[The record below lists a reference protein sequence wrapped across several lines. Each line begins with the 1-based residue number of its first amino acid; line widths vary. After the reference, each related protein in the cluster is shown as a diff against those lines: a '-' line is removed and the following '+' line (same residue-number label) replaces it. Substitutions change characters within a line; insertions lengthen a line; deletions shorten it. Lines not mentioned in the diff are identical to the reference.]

1 MINLAIHISVK
12 LNKYNGNVH
21 VITGSNM
28 NFFPL
33 FDEITSAV
41 SDAIRDIAGTPDAG
55 IIVEMG
61 ADGTPT
67 KAIDKI
73 AEDIILS
80 CLRDAEACGEVI
92 SEEAGRC
99 RISEAEGIIILDP
112 IDGTYNAIH
121 GIPYYAISAAYM
133 QNGEVLAA
141 YISNLG
147 YHEVFTAEKHHGAF
161 LNGDPI
167 QVSDV
172 DELDKATLSLYG
184 KRHHIDSVMQIA
196 GSIRRW
202 RHMGASA
209 LELAYIGCGRIDGF
223 VDMRGTLRYT
233 DAAAGMLIC
242 EEAGGRVTSVT
253 GDEIRFSGDV
263 REGRAL
269 IATNG
274 LLQDEIISCLENSE

>member
-1 MINLAIHISVK
+1 MS
-12 LNKYNGNVH
+12 
-21 VITGSNM
+21 
-28 NFFPL
+28 FFSL

-41 SDAIRDIAGTPDAG
+41 SDAITDIAGTPDAG

-73 AEDIILS
+73 AEDVILS
-80 CLRDAEACGEVI
+80 SLRTAEACGEVI

-99 RISEAEGIIILDP
+99 RVSDADGIIILDP

-121 GIPYYAISAAYM
+121 GIPYYAISAGYM
-133 QNGEVLAA
+133 ENGEVIAA

-147 YHEVFTAEKHHGAF
+147 FHEVFTAEKNGGAF
-161 LNGDPI
+161 LNRKPI
-167 QVSDV
+167 RVSAV
-172 DELDKATLSLYG
+172 DTLDTATFSLYG
-184 KRHHIDSVMQIA
+184 KRHHIDSVMEIA
-196 GSIRRW
+196 GTVRRW
-202 RHMGASA
+202 RHLGASA

-242 EEAGGRVTSVT
+242 EEAGGRVTSAV
-253 GDEIRFSGDV
+253 GEPVAFSEDV
-263 REGRAL
+263 REGRTL
-269 IATNG
+269 VATNG
-274 LLQDEIISCLENSE
+274 LLQDEIIRCLEHSA

>member
-1 MINLAIHISVK
+1 MIYLAIHISVK

-21 VITGSNM
+21 VTAGSKM
-28 NFFPL
+28 SFFTL
-33 FDEITSAV
+33 FNEITSAV
-41 SDAIRDIAGTPDAG
+41 SDATRNIAGTPDAG
-55 IIVEMG
+55 IVVEMG

-80 CLRDAEACGEVI
+80 YLRDAEACGEVI
-92 SEEAGRC
+92 SEEVGRC
-99 RISEAEGIIILDP
+99 RISDADGIIILDP
-112 IDGTYNAIH
+112 IDGTYNAVQ

-133 QNGEVLAA
+133 ENGEVTAA

-147 YHEVFTAEKHHGAF
+147 HYEVFTAEKNAGAF
-161 LNGDPI
+161 LNGKPI
-167 QVSDV
+167 RVSDV
-172 DELDKATLSLYG
+172 DTLDTATLSLYG
-184 KRHHIDSVMQIA
+184 KRDDTRPFMRIA
-196 GSIRRW
+196 SQIRRW
-202 RHMGASA
+202 RHLGASA
-209 LELAYIGCGRIDGF
+209 LELAYIGCGRIDGV

-242 EEAGGRVTSVT
+242 EEAGGSVT
-253 GDEIRFSGDV
+253 TAMGESIAFSEDV

-274 LLQDEIISCLENSE
+274 LLQDEIIRCLENAE

>member
-1 MINLAIHISVK
+1 MCTHCRFR
-12 LNKYNGNVH
+12 YE
-21 VITGSNM
+21 
-28 NFFPL
+28 FFSL

-41 SDAIRDIAGTPDAG
+41 SDAIGDMTGTPDAG
-55 IIVEMG
+55 VIVDMG
-61 ADGTPT
+61 ADGSPT

-73 AEDIILS
+73 AEDVILS

-99 RISEAEGIIILDP
+99 RISDADGLIILDP

-133 QNGEVLAA
+133 QNGAVTAA

-147 YHEVFTAEKHHGAF
+147 HHEVFTAEKHHGAF
-161 LNGDPI
+161 LDGRPI
-167 QVSDV
+167 RVSDV
-172 DELDKATLSLYG
+172 ATLDTATLSLYG
-184 KRHHIDSVMQIA
+184 KRDDTRPFMRIA
-196 GSIRRW
+196 GRIRRW
-202 RHMGASA
+202 RHLGASA

-242 EEAGGRVTSVT
+242 EEAGGSVT
-253 GDEIRFSGDV
+253 TVMGESMAFSGDV

-274 LLQDEIISCLENSE
+274 LLQDEIISCLEHSE

>member
-1 MINLAIHISVK
+1 MS
-12 LNKYNGNVH
+12 
-21 VITGSNM
+21 
-28 NFFPL
+28 FFSL

-41 SDAIRDIAGTPDAG
+41 SDATGDIAGTPDAG
-55 IIVEMG
+55 IIIEMG

-80 CLRDAEACGEVI
+80 YLRDAEACGEVI

-99 RISEAEGIIILDP
+99 HISDADGIIILDP

-133 QNGEVLAA
+133 QNGDVLAA

-147 YHEVFTAEKHHGAF
+147 FHEVFTAEKNAGAF
-161 LNGDPI
+161 LDGKSI
-167 QVSDV
+167 QVSAV
-172 DELDKATLSLYG
+172 DSLDTATLSLYG
-184 KRHHIDSVMQIA
+184 KKNNIGPVIQIA
-196 GSIRRW
+196 GKARRW
-202 RHMGASA
+202 RHLGASA

-233 DAAAGMLIC
+233 DAAAGILIC
-242 EEAGGRVTSVT
+242 EEAGGRATSVE
-253 GDEIRFSGDV
+253 GEIIEFSEDV
-263 REGRAL
+263 REGSAL

-274 LLQDEIISCLENSE
+274 LLQDEIIRNLEISE

>member
-1 MINLAIHISVK
+1 MS
-12 LNKYNGNVH
+12 
-21 VITGSNM
+21 
-28 NFFPL
+28 FFTL
-33 FDEITSAV
+33 FNEITSAV
-41 SDAIRDIAGTPDAG
+41 SNATGDIAGTPDAG
-55 IIVEMG
+55 IVVEMG

-80 CLRDAEACGEVI
+80 YLRDAEACGEVI

-99 RISEAEGIIILDP
+99 RISDADGIIILDP
-112 IDGTYNAIH
+112 IDGTYNAIQ

-133 QNGEVLAA
+133 ENGEVTAA

-147 YHEVFTAEKHHGAF
+147 HYEVFTAEKNAGAF
-161 LNGDPI
+161 LNDKPI
-167 QVSDV
+167 RVSDV
-172 DELDKATLSLYG
+172 DTLDTATLSLYG
-184 KRHHIDSVMQIA
+184 KRDDTRPFMRIA
-196 GSIRRW
+196 SQIRRW
-202 RHMGASA
+202 RHLGASA
-209 LELAYIGCGRIDGF
+209 LELAYVGCGRIDGV

-242 EEAGGRVTSVT
+242 EEAGGRVTTAMGES
-253 GDEIRFSGDV
+253 IAFSEDV

-274 LLQDEIISCLENSE
+274 LLQDEIIQCLENVE

>member
-1 MINLAIHISVK
+1 MS
-12 LNKYNGNVH
+12 
-21 VITGSNM
+21 
-28 NFFPL
+28 FFSL

-41 SDAIRDIAGTPDAG
+41 SDAIGDMAGTPDAG
-55 IIVEMG
+55 VTVDMG

-67 KAIDKI
+67 KAIDKK
-73 AEDIILS
+73 AEDVILS
-80 CLRDAEACGEVI
+80 YLRDSEACGEVI

-99 RISEAEGIIILDP
+99 RISDADGLIILDP

-133 QNGEVLAA
+133 QDGEVMAA

-147 YHEVFTAEKHHGAF
+147 HHEVFTAKKDHGAF
-161 LNGDPI
+161 LNGKPI
-167 QVSDV
+167 RVSDV
-172 DELDKATLSLYG
+172 DTLDTATLSLYG
-184 KRHHIDSVMQIA
+184 KRDDTRQFMRITSK
-196 GSIRRW
+196 IRRW
-202 RHMGASA
+202 RHLGASA

-233 DAAAGMLIC
+233 DAAAGILIC
-242 EEAGGRVTSVT
+242 EEAGGRATSVS
-253 GDEIRFSGDV
+253 GEQIEFSEDV

-274 LLQDEIISCLENSE
+274 LLQDEIISCLEHSE

>member
-1 MINLAIHISVK
+1 MINLGIDISVK

-21 VITGSNM
+21 VITGSGM
-28 NFFPL
+28 SFFSL

-41 SDAIRDIAGTPDAG
+41 SEAIRDIAGTPDAG
-55 IIVEMG
+55 IMVGMG

-67 KAIDKI
+67 KAIDKT
-73 AEDIILS
+73 AEDIILTS
-80 CLRDAEACGEVI
+80 LRSAEACGEVI

-99 RISEAEGIIILDP
+99 RISDADGIIILDP

-121 GIPYYAISAAYM
+121 GIPYYAISAGYM
-133 QNGEVLAA
+133 QNGEVIAA

-147 YHEVFTAEKHHGAF
+147 FREVFTARKNAGAF
-161 LNGDPI
+161 LNGKPI

-172 DELDKATLSLYG
+172 DTLDTATLSLYG
-184 KRHHIDSVMQIA
+184 KRHHIEPVMLIA
-196 GSIRRW
+196 GSARRW
-202 RHMGASA
+202 RHLGASA

-242 EEAGGRVTSVT
+242 EEAGGRVTSAL
-253 GDEIRFSGDV
+253 GEPIEFSEDV
-263 REGRAL
+263 REGRTL

-274 LLQDEIISCLENSE
+274 LLQDEIITCLGHPE

>member
-1 MINLAIHISVK
+1 MS
-12 LNKYNGNVH
+12 
-21 VITGSNM
+21 
-28 NFFPL
+28 FFSL
-33 FDEITSAV
+33 FNEITSAV
-41 SDAIRDIAGTPDAG
+41 SDATKNIAGTPDAG
-55 IIVEMG
+55 IIIEMG

-80 CLRDAEACGEVI
+80 FLRESEACGEVI

-99 RISEAEGIIILDP
+99 RISDADGIIILDP

-133 QNGEVLAA
+133 LNGEVIAA

-147 YHEVFTAEKHHGAF
+147 CYEEFTAEKQRGAF
-161 LNGDPI
+161 LNGKPI
-167 QVSDV
+167 RVSDV
-172 DELDKATLSLYG
+172 DTLDTATLSLYG
-184 KRHHIDSVMQIA
+184 KKNHVEPVMQIA
-196 GSIRRW
+196 GKVRRW
-202 RHMGASA
+202 RHLGASA

-223 VDMRGTLRYT
+223 VDMRETLRYT

-242 EEAGGRVTSVT
+242 EEAGGSVT
-253 GDEIRFSGDV
+253 TVLGKSIAFSGDV

-274 LLQDEIISCLENSE
+274 LLQDEIISCLGNTE

>member
-12 LNKYNGNVH
+12 LNKYTGNVH
-21 VITGSNM
+21 VRVGLNM
-28 NFFPL
+28 SFFSL

-41 SDAIRDIAGTPDAG
+41 MDAVQDMAGTPDAG
-55 IIVEMG
+55 VTIGMG

-67 KAIDKI
+67 KAIDKV

-80 CLRDAEACGEVI
+80 HLREADACGEVI

-99 RISEAEGIIILDP
+99 RIADTDSVIILDP

-133 QNGEVLAA
+133 EDGEVVSA

-147 YHEVFTAEKHHGAF
+147 HYEVFTATRNGGAF
-161 LNGDPI
+161 LNNKPI
-167 QVSDV
+167 RVSDV
-172 DELDKATLSLYG
+172 GELNAATVSLYG
-184 KRHHIDSVMQIA
+184 KRHHIGQVTTIA
-196 GSIRRW
+196 GVARRW
-202 RHMGASA
+202 RHLGASA
-209 LELAYIGCGRIDGF
+209 LELAYIGCGRIDAF

-233 DAAAGMLIC
+233 DAAAGILIC
-242 EEAGGRVTSVT
+242 EEAGGRVTSESGEGVC
-253 GDEIRFSGDV
+253 FSEDV
-263 REGRAL
+263 REGCAL

-274 LLQDEIISCLENSE
+274 YLQDEVLTRLDISG

>member
-1 MINLAIHISVK
+1 MS
-12 LNKYNGNVH
+12 
-21 VITGSNM
+21 
-28 NFFPL
+28 FFSL

-41 SDAIRDIAGTPDAG
+41 SDGIMDIAGTPDAG

-61 ADGTPT
+61 ADATPT
-67 KAIDKI
+67 QAIDKV

-80 CLRDAEACGEVI
+80 FLRDAEVCGEVI

-99 RISEAEGIIILDP
+99 RISDADGIIILDP

-133 QNGEVLAA
+133 ESGTVTAA

-147 YHEVFTAEKHHGAF
+147 FREVFTAEKNAGAF
-161 LNGDPI
+161 LDKKPI
-167 QVSDV
+167 RVSAV
-172 DELDKATLSLYG
+172 DRLDAASLSLYG
-184 KRHHIDSVMQIA
+184 KQHHIDSLIGIA
-196 GSIRRW
+196 GTARRW
-202 RHMGASA
+202 RHLGASA
-209 LELAYIGCGRIDGF
+209 LELAYVGCGRIDGF

-242 EEAGGRVTSVT
+242 EEAGGMVTSTSGKRV
-253 GDEIRFSGDV
+253 EFSKDV
-263 REGRAL
+263 RKGNTL

-274 LLQDEIISCLENSE
+274 FLQNEIVQCLERPV